1 MKVPNLDSSPPLFF
15 SSRQRIEKYEIY
27 LTRLSPDYISSLLSS
42 ALSNPV
48 RCCKPSL
55 ILLYNSMSVWTF
67 IYNINIWEV
76 FDVPLL
82 YIYAEREAGGPGR
95 SKLIKHSNIDHLD
108 PNMQGKYL
116 LPTLGGVKRRKR
128 PSNTPVDL
136 DPP

>member
-1 MKVPNLDSSPPLFF
+1 M
-15 SSRQRIEKYEIY
+15 
-27 LTRLSPDYISSLLSS
+27 
-42 ALSNPV
+42 
-48 RCCKPSL
+48 
-55 ILLYNSMSVWTF
+55 
-67 IYNINIWEV
+67 
-76 FDVPLL
+76 FDVLLL
-82 YIYAEREAGGPGR
+82 YIYADRETGGLGG